1 MISPNACKSV
11 VACISLFPLSRTTS
25 PRLLARPSGVM
36 AQSTYVRY
44 SSPNLFAGSMPF
56 SFASISKRPVLLS
69 TFASPAACSMSSV
82 PRRSTLVDPPRCLVI
97 HCLCSACDNI
107 GSKHWCLFHRFDL
120 VLLSDTDS
128 DTIEARKKENGNEQS
143 QFVAH
148 SVTS

>member
-25 PRLLARPSGVM
+25 PRLLARPAGVM

-44 SSPNLFAGSMPF
+44 SCPNLFAGSMPF

-69 TFASPAACSMSSV
+69 TFASPAACGMKLCASEIDSGRPTAV
-82 PRRSTLVDPPRCLVI
+82 PVI